1 LTPADNI
8 APKILVTG
16 GAGFIGSH
24 TAVSLVAAGFEPI
37 IVDNFSNSE
46 HKILN
51 GLEQILGHRLACYEA
66 DCNDAHAMEQ
76 IFAKEQPIGIIHFAA
91 SKAVGESVQKPLF
104 YYRNNL
110 NSLMVMLELMPKY
123 KVHSLVFSSSCTVY
137 GQPKHLPVTEATPR
151 LPASSPYGNTKAMCE
166 DIIRDCVAANM
177 PIKAISLRYFNPIGA
192 HPSALIGELPRGV
205 PANLVPYLLQVAA
218 GQRQSLTVHGN
229 DYGTPDGTAIRD
241 YIHVMDLAEA
251 HVSALQLLS
260 KKNTDSFYDIFNIG
274 TGNGASVLE
283 LINTF
288 EEVNG
293 IKLPYTL
300 GPRRPG
306 DIEQIFAD
314 VSKATRGLDWTA
326 KRSLA
331 DALRDAWHW
340 QQKLSSDVVES

>member
-1 LTPADNI
+1 MTSTDNI
-8 APKILVTG
+8 VSKIVVTG

-51 GLEQILGHRLACYEA
+51 GLEEILGRRLTCHEA
-66 DCNDAHAMEQ
+66 DCNDADAMEQ
-76 IFAKEQPIGIIHFAA
+76 IFSAEKPAGIIHFAA
-91 SKAVGESVQKPLF
+91 SKAVGESVQNPLL

-110 NSLMVMLELMPKY
+110 NSLMVLLELMPRH
-123 KVHSLVFSSSCTVY
+123 KVRSLVFSSSCTVY
-137 GQPKHLPVTEATPR
+137 GQPEHLPVTEATPR
-151 LPASSPYGNTKAMCE
+151 LPASSPYGNTKAMGE
-166 DIIRDCVAANM
+166 DIIRDCVASQT

-218 GQRQSLTVHGN
+218 GKRESLTIHGN
-229 DYGTPDGTAIRD
+229 DYNTPDGTAIRD

-251 HVSALQLLS
+251 HVSALQLLAN
-260 KKNTDSFYDIFNIG
+260 KNADSFYDIFNIG
-274 TGNGASVLE
+274 TGTGASVLE

-288 EEVNG
+288 EQVTG
-293 IKLPYTL
+293 IPLPYTL
-300 GPRRPG
+300 GARRPG
-306 DIEQIFAD
+306 DIEQIYAD
-314 VSKATRGLDWTA
+314 VTKATEGLHWKT

-331 DALRDAWHW
+331 EALGDAWRW
-340 QQKLSSDVVES
+340 QQTL